1 MSERSETKELYR
13 ELDARSENLITRIQN
28 LRAKSDRLERECEAL
43 RRDAERYRWL
53 RDSGKYAPS
62 SLSGGGW
69 AMTTGYWPEA
79 RSDEHRKKL
88 DQAIDKAIGETKG

>member
-43 RRDAERYRWL
+43 RRDKEMPSILFDGPSVYAALTDRELGRTSPENVSDVLDAIVRCIRKER
-53 RDSGKYAPS
+53 A
-62 SLSGGGW
+62 
-69 AMTTGYWPEA
+69 
-79 RSDEHRKKL
+79 
-88 DQAIDKAIGETKG
+88 ETKG